1 MKHLRSLVP
10 VLLLLLLA
18 AGCRN
23 IVLVP
28 VPEDFLDRDDE
39 TAAEPWTGEADTSWY
54 AAGSS
59 SFSLDTP
66 EALAGLS
73 ELVSEGKTFAGKTV
87 TLETDMDLNG
97 KE

>member
-28 VPEDFLDRDDE
+28 VPEDFLDKDDE
-39 TAAEPWTGEADTSWY
+39 TTAEPWTGEADTSWY

-73 ELVSEGKTFAGKTV
+73 ELVEKGETFADKTV
-87 TLETDMDLNG
+87 TLETDMDLN
-97 KE
+97 